1 MASEQQKL
9 KKKLDGIFSKYVR
22 LINSDSNGFV
32 GCYTCGKLLFWKQI
46 QNGHYV
52 PRNTLA
58 TRFSEDNC
66 RPQCIG
72 CNLFGNGK
80 FIDFRI
86 NLVREIGTR
95 KVNSLEREKFKVF
108 KIDSNWYTEKIIHY
122 TKEVK
127 RLLEEKRLD
136 DKPKKGE
143 RIKIEE
149 TELWSESVE

>member
-9 KKKLDGIFSKYVR
+9 KKKLDAIFSKYIR
-22 LINSDSNGFV
+22 LINSDHNGNVVCF
-32 GCYTCGKLLFWKQI
+32 TCGKILFWKKI

-58 TRFSEDNC
+58 TRFSENNC
-66 RPQCIG
+66 RPQCVG

-86 NLVREIGTR
+86 GLVKEIGAR
-95 KVNSLEREKFKVF
+95 KVSSMEKEKYKVY
-108 KIDSNWYTEKIIHY
+108 KVDTNWYKDKIEHY

-127 RLLEEKRLD
+127 RLLKEKNL
-136 DKPKKGE
+136 E
-143 RIKIEE
+143 
-149 TELWSESVE
+149 